1 MRGSSQFS
9 FWISIALV
17 KICFSCLFS
26 GPRKNTFELVGTV
39 LKFDTSSA
47 YEPTIAFLP
56 HLIELN
62 WIRYGRN
69 ATHEAGMSYSDRL
82 HHRKRYLPVVGEVIW
97 RRCSDHRDNNCSPFL
112 IKKSLPGLK
121 NRISVRKDPFFDGD
135 LLHVVSSVVKK
146 RQEMFCGCS
155 RFKFGVTVI
164 YGRTV
169 SLIRS
174 FKLRF
179 VSSMHCRLQRFRYV
193 ESCRWGF

>member
-1 MRGSSQFS
+1 MCGRY
-9 FWISIALV
+9 ALGDSDV
-17 KICFSCLFS
+17 EF
-26 GPRKNTFELVGTV
+26 LVEFTQ
-39 LKFDTSSA
+39 
-47 YEPTIAFLP
+47 
-56 HLIELN
+56 LN

-112 IKKSLPGLK
+112 IKKSLSGLK